1 MRKCRYILAL
11 VVMVACSLGGSQ
23 ASQTG
28 DIAVVVNSS
37 NPVNDLS
44 LSELRNMLMG
54 DRRFWK
60 GNVRVKLIL
69 REPGTRD
76 RDAVLV
82 LLLRMDN
89 KAFAA
94 QWRAKVFRGEASEE
108 PVSVASASQVEQY
121 LLENPGAITFTAGK
135 ITAPKFKVLRLEGK
149 LPGDEGYTLK

>member
-1 MRKCRYILAL
+1 MRKSRYILAL

-94 QWRAKVFRGEASEE
+94 KYQAE
-108 PVSVASASQVEQY
+108 
-121 LLENPGAITFTAGK
+121 AGK
-135 ITAPKFKVLRLEGK
+135 SAAQQHGSRAAIRRSCWGAKF
-149 LPGDEGYTLK
+149 PN